1 MVSVP
6 LQKVP
11 SAFEQKLLPEARHLR
26 KLKVPQINKL
36 RGLLQC
42 FLKLGLSDPSLSVL
56 SGDPHQALI
65 LSEGHE

>member
-11 SAFEQKLLPEARHLR
+11 SAFEQNLLPEACHLR

-36 RGLLQC
+36 TGLLQC
-42 FLKLGLSDPSLSVL
+42 FLKLGLPDPSLAVL
-56 SGDPHQALI
+56 SGDPPPGPH
-65 LSEGHE
+65 SFKGP